1 MGKYPGHKGCAKAPG
16 GWQTARRLPA
26 MQCRATAS
34 RKPVCGWH
42 PMAWKEQNRPR
53 VFFPRPPLC
62 LVRHLLA
69 DMLNSF
75 VALWLYV
82 CCCVLVSENKSAGR
96 RLEINHQDT
105 SRREGNRLLAYIV
118 EIITG
123 AILHAC
129 LQGMNSR
136 LHRDAPVNIGITAVR
151 QPGRPQHLMKEL
163 LPVHFQLN
171 HQIGTPARAYLGS
184 AFALVCRH
192 FCYLFRR
199 TFAALADM
207 LAGVPEAQFDQG
219 FIRWQVSVFRKSRE
233 ITNHPHKQGIKQPLA
248 DIL

>member
-1 MGKYPGHKGCAKAPG
+1 
-16 GWQTARRLPA
+16 
-26 MQCRATAS
+26 MQCRATTS

-53 VFFPRPPLC
+53 VFFPRPPLH
-62 LVRHLLA
+62 LVRYLLA

-75 VALWLYV
+75 VALWLYI
-82 CCCVLVSENKSAGR
+82 CCCVFVSENKAAGR
-96 RLEINHQDT
+96 RLEINHQDAPR
-105 SRREGNRLLAYIV
+105 SKVDRLLVRIV
-118 EIITG
+118 KLITG

-171 HQIGTPARAYLGS
+171 HQIGTPARTYLGS
-184 AFALVCRH
+184 AFTLVFRH

-199 TFAALADM
+199 TFAALANM
-207 LAGVPEAQFDQG
+207 LSGMSEAQFYQG
-219 FIRWQVSVFRKSRE
+219 FIRLQVSVFRKSRE

>member
-1 MGKYPGHKGCAKAPG
+1 MGKYPGHKGCAKAPR

-53 VFFPRPPLC
+53 VCFCRPPLR

-82 CCCVLVSENKSAGR
+82 CCCVFVSENKPAGC
-96 RLEINHQDT
+96 RLEINHQDAPWCKV
-105 SRREGNRLLAYIV
+105 NRLLVCIV

-123 AILHAC
+123 AILHAR

-136 LHRDAPVNIGITAVR
+136 LHRDAPVNIGIAAVR
-151 QPGRPQHLMKEL
+151 QPGRPQRLVKEL

-171 HQIGTPARAYLGS
+171 HQIGSLARAYLGS
-184 AFALVCRH
+184 AFTLICRH
-192 FCYLFRR
+192 FGYLFRR

-207 LAGVPEAQFDQG
+207 LAGMPEAQLDQG